1 MEVLWIVL
9 GLVGGGTATFF
20 VQKVLVKSK
29 SEGLIKEAELQ
40 AENIKKEKM
49 LQAKENFLRLK
60 EEHEVAIKDRERKLQ
75 SNEDRAR
82 AKEKNI
88 DQKLEDLGRKEKV
101 TEGLQQDF
109 DAKFQGLAIRMQ
121 ELDKI
126 QSKRVAELSK
136 ISGMQPDDAKKMLME
151 ALTDE
156 ARTGAMAQI
165 KEITEEAKL
174 NANREARKIVIQT
187 IQRVATEQAVENAV
201 SVFNIESDEV
211 KGRIIGREGRN
222 IRALEAATGV
232 EIIVDDT
239 PEAIILSCFDPVRR
253 EIARLA
259 LHQLVSDGRIHP
271 ARIEEVVAKTKKQLD
286 EEIAETGRRTCI
298 DLGIHGLHPE
308 VMLMV

>member
-9 GLVGGGTATFF
+9 GLVGGGTSTFF

-40 AENIKKEKM
+40 AENIKKEKI

-187 IQRVATEQAVENAV
+187 IQRVATEQAV
-201 SVFNIESDEV
+201 
-211 KGRIIGREGRN
+211 
-222 IRALEAATGV
+222 
-232 EIIVDDT
+232 
-239 PEAIILSCFDPVRR
+239 
-253 EIARLA
+253 
-259 LHQLVSDGRIHP
+259 
-271 ARIEEVVAKTKKQLD
+271 
-286 EEIAETGRRTCI
+286 
-298 DLGIHGLHPE
+298 
-308 VMLMV
+308 